1 MYVWKGFVHWD
12 MLYKFKV
19 LLKYFKVMNSDV

>member
-1 MYVWKGFVHWD
+1 MYVWKGFVHQD
-12 MLYKFKV
+12 MLCKFKV